1 MAGLV
6 KISGLVGFSNVKP
19 NAVCCSYSHL
29 RPHTIRDG
37 CFQNVRGFCIQM
49 WEQYCEAGHHVRQWT
64 TTLERTSKILGVT
77 HYLFVCMSYFV
88 PQLAGH
94 PQVHDLFSKS
104 VGFRI
109 TPPCQ
114 LSAGW
119 RQQSGPLPDSLV
131 HWFIFSLTLKN
142 PTNPL
147 ILTNPTT
154 NPIIKTD

>member
-1 MAGLV
+1 MLGVARFGKRRLSETP
-6 KISGLVGFSNVKP
+6 KCR
-19 NAVCCSYSHL
+19 NANS
-29 RPHTIRDG
+29 
-37 CFQNVRGFCIQM
+37 RGFFLNIECLGWGAQG
-49 WEQYCEAGHHVRQWT
+49 EGVSLFTLTAKRGFRRLKLLRTCFRQPS
-64 TTLERTSKILGVT
+64 RILGVSY
-77 HYLFVCMSYFV
+77 YLLLLLCHILCPSL
-88 PQLAGH
+88 PATLKS
-94 PQVHDLFSKS
+94 LFSKS

-131 HWFIFSLTLKN
+131 HWFIFSLTLTN